1 MTKDKGFKPLVS
13 FLVEWLEKG
22 ESVKR
27 AVFIFLALAVAAFGA
42 RVTNVRCYAQED
54 VTYVV
59 LYLDEECTVQV
70 SDSLTA
76 GEASLGLIARAAHL
90 DSGGRL
96 GGPVGHVVG
105 GNFYQSGADAV
116 FLVYP
121 AATAGSYKAYLARD
135 PLRAV
140 LEISARTAVVETPVT
155 VEPKGPPDLSGLDVG
170 PVLLVDDDDGV
181 NNGNP
186 YGVDVHERY
195 TAALDALGVNYD
207 TRVVSHNSSG
217 PTYAELEPYRLVI
230 YFTGLDALKVCLS
243 ESDRRALRRYL
254 DDGGRLL
261 LVSQNYLGQVSRSG
275 TASSG
280 SLEEALGVKDW
291 RADAK
296 TLVAIAE
303 PEGELNAGLSLSL
316 FGDRQI
322 VGNWSDGFTASAG
335 AQVLFTNRTR
345 GDVCGVA
352 SESGNHRS
360 VFLSFAWE
368 NISSETEA
376 LAFLG
381 RSIRWLVGG

>member
-1 MTKDKGFKPLVS
+1 MAVKGGP
-13 FLVEWLEKG
+13 
-22 ESVKR
+22 VKR
-27 AVFIFLALAVAAFGA
+27 AFFIFLALAAAAFGA

-59 LYLDEECTVQV
+59 LYLDSECTVQV

-76 GEASLGLIARAAHL
+76 GEASLGLIVRGAHL

-96 GGPVGHVVG
+96 GGPVGHVTG
-105 GNFYQSGADAV
+105 GNFYQSGADVV

-121 AATAGSYKAYLARD
+121 AADAGAYKAYLARD

-140 LEISARTAVVETPVT
+140 LEISARTEPVETPVF
-155 VEPKGPPDLSGLDVG
+155 VENVEVEGPPDLSGLDIG

-195 TAALDALGVNYD
+195 TRALDALGVGYD
-207 TRVVSHNSSG
+207 IRVVTHNASG

-261 LVSQNYLGQVSRSG
+261 LISQNYLGQVSRSG
-275 TASSG
+275 AASPG

-296 TLVAIAE
+296 TIVAIAE
-303 PEGELNAGLSLSL
+303 PEEELNAGLSLSL

-335 AQVLFTNRTR
+335 ARVIFTNRSR
-345 GDVCGVA
+345 GDVCAVA
-352 SESGNHRS
+352 AESGNHRS

-381 RSIRWLVGG
+381 RCIRWLAGA

>member
-1 MTKDKGFKPLVS
+1 MGGKG
-13 FLVEWLEKG
+13 G
-22 ESVKR
+22 TVKR
-27 AVFIFLALAVAAFGA
+27 AVCIFLALAAAVLGA
-42 RVTNVRCYAQED
+42 RVTKIRCYAQED
-54 VTYVV
+54 VTFVV
-59 LYLDEECTVQV
+59 FYLDAECAVEV

-76 GEASLGLIARAAHL
+76 GEASLGLVVRGAIL

-96 GGPVGHVVG
+96 GGPVGHVAA

-121 AATAGSYKAYLARD
+121 AVTAGAYRAYLARD

-140 LEISARTAVVETPVT
+140 LEISARTEPVETPVT
-155 VEPKGPPDLSGLDVG
+155 VETAEVEGPPDLSGLDVG

-195 TAALDALGVNYD
+195 TRALDALGLSYEV
-207 TRVVSHNSSG
+207 RVVSHNTSG
-217 PTYAELEPYRLVI
+217 PSFTELEPYRLVV

-275 TASSG
+275 TASPG
-280 SLEEALGVKDW
+280 SLEEALGVGDW

-303 PEGELNAGLSLSL
+303 PEGELNAGLSLVL

-322 VGNWSDGFTASAG
+322 VGNWSDGFTASPG
-335 AQVLFTNRTR
+335 AEVLFTNRTR

-352 SESGNHRS
+352 VESGNHRS

-368 NISSETEA
+368 NVSSEAEA
-376 LAFLG
+376 LALLG
-381 RSIRWLVGG
+381 RCIRWLIEG

>member
-1 MTKDKGFKPLVS
+1 MR
-13 FLVEWLEKG
+13 
-22 ESVKR
+22 R
-27 AVFIFLALAVAAFGA
+27 AVYLFLALAAAALGA

-59 LYLDEECTVQV
+59 FYLDEECTVQV

-76 GEASLGLIARAAHL
+76 GEASLGLVVRGARL
-90 DSGGRL
+90 DGGGRL
-96 GGPVGHVVG
+96 GGPVGHVAG
-105 GNFYQSGADAV
+105 GHFYQSGGDAV

-121 AATAGSYKAYLARD
+121 AATAGSYRAYLARD

-140 LEISARTAVVETPVT
+140 LEISARTVVVETPVT
-155 VEPKGPPDLSGLDVG
+155 VEPEGPPDLSGLDLG

-195 TAALDALGVNYD
+195 TTALDALGVDYD
-207 TRVVSHNSSG
+207 THVVSHNATG
-217 PTYAELEPYRLVI
+217 PTFAELEPYRLVI

-275 TASSG
+275 TASPG
-280 SLEEALGVKDW
+280 SLEEALGVEDW
-291 RADAK
+291 QADAK

-303 PEGELNAGLSLSL
+303 PKGELNAGLSMIL

-322 VGNWSDGFTASAG
+322 VGNWSDGFTASRG
-335 AQVLFTNRTR
+335 AQVLFTNRNR

-368 NISSETEA
+368 NISSEAEGLA
-376 LAFLG
+376 LLG
-381 RSIRWLVGG
+381 RIIAWLVGG